1 VWDTMDLDRLQQCS
15 DPAHLADVAAVI
27 MHEGMANICL
37 LTSTMTIVKARIDLQ
52 VREIGQ
58 Y

>member
-1 VWDTMDLDRLQQCS
+1 MDLDRLQQCS